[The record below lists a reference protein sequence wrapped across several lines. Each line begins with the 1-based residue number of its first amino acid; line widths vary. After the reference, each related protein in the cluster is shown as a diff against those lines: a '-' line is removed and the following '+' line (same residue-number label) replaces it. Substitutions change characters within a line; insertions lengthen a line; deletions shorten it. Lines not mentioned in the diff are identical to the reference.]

1 MAEATGEV
9 VETPTE
15 ELPYKAVISVDGE
28 IIREQFFASRV
39 EAEIWIVET
48 LKGLGHPPSMKGV

>member
-15 ELPYKAVISVDGE
+15 QLPYKAVISVDGE
-28 IIREQFFASRV
+28 IVREQFFGSRV

-48 LKGLGHPPSMKGV
+48 